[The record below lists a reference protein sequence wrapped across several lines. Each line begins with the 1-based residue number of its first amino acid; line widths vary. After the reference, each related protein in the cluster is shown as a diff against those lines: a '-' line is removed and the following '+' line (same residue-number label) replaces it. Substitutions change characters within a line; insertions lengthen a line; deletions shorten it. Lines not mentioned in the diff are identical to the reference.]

1 MMEQCIKSLT
11 DLVMSEYPNLGPGES
26 VLSLLYEA
34 YTECN
39 NTDTA
44 QIKSASQ
51 YTKHQGTSS

>member
-1 MMEQCIKSLT
+1 MMEDYIKVLT
-11 DLVMSEYPNLGPGES
+11 DPAMSEHPNLGPGDS

-44 QIKSASQ
+44 QIKSATDPSI
-51 YTKHQGTSS
+51 KP